1 MYGKSGHDQSLI
13 KVVTAD
19 DSRGK
24 DVVLVLANF
33 LKTRWTLDISNK
45 VNLKKIYLV
54 SKIITVF
61 KERRL
66 LRKVWRYQMG
76 NQKPE
81 IKEEQTIIWTKEWN
95 KEKTLSRKLKREQNR
110 KPGEELRWSC
120 RVSSSCTTSGT
131 CRVTL
136 FHKVVSITRRHRR
149 VSNSQRFLW

>member
-1 MYGKSGHDQSLI
+1 MYGQSGQDQSLI
-13 KVVTAD
+13 KLVTVN

-54 SKIITVF
+54 SKITTVF

-76 NQKPE
+76 N
-81 IKEEQTIIWTKEWN
+81 
-95 KEKTLSRKLKREQNR
+95 
-110 KPGEELRWSC
+110 
-120 RVSSSCTTSGT
+120 
-131 CRVTL
+131 
-136 FHKVVSITRRHRR
+136 
-149 VSNSQRFLW
+149 